1 MYCHMKLLNTGG
13 LLHKNISSCIQT
25 VLNGLLIS
33 LPTINNYQWF
43 EQILSLKSLPIRID
57 IAPLIRSKIYIGE

>member
-1 MYCHMKLLNTGG
+1 MQLLNTGG
-13 LLHKNISSCIQT
+13 LLHKNISSRIQT